1 MGGGITTKIGEY
13 MRLPLFKL
21 ILLFFPLKGLR
32 RCRLVSFL
40 FAPCRRLVH
49 LHKELQV
56 KTKTYARQ
64 LPPTILE
71 AQDKTE
77 SVYRDA
83 YLHWLNNLLI
93 LVPLVCPVQHHNPT
107 NRQVLHWSVAG

>member
-49 LHKELQV
+49 LHKDLQV
-56 KTKTYARQ
+56 KKNCETPTSNYFGSAR
-64 LPPTILE
+64 
-71 AQDKTE
+71 
-77 SVYRDA
+77 
-83 YLHWLNNLLI
+83 
-93 LVPLVCPVQHHNPT
+93 
-107 NRQVLHWSVAG
+107 